1 MTFKRRIIANF
12 VLKFFGRR
20 PRDVET
26 KNSMKQL
33 NPIPLLTCLLMLA
46 VGLFYGL
53 LYPYH
58 LHYYEQ
64 MQMFQEMG
72 FGRFA

>member
-1 MTFKRRIIANF
+1 MNSLPQNTLILWTRTAVRPTPADACLPI
-12 VLKFFGRR
+12 LSMRLYKFM
-20 PRDVET
+20 PW
-26 KNSMKQL
+26 L
-33 NPIPLLTCLLMLA
+33 LCLLLTVA

-64 MQMFQEMG
+64 MQMFQ
-72 FGRFA
+72 F